1 LNVEESATVSNL
13 SIFPVPANDVLNI
26 RFNNQNA
33 QSVVINLVNNV
44 GQIVRNINLG
54 TVSGVSNVEM
64 DVNNLSSGVYAV
76 QISNGNSSVVR
87 QIVVQ

>member
-1 LNVEESATVSNL
+1 
-13 SIFPVPANDVLNI
+13 
-26 RFNNQNA
+26 
-33 QSVVINLVNNV
+33 VVINLVNNV

-54 TVSGVSNVEM
+54 TVTGVSNVEM
-64 DVNNLSSGVYAV
+64 NVNNLSSGVYAV